1 MKTKLDKLIDNIDPT
16 ATLDRISFMVDK
28 AVISFKA
35 GSGVVKNQEEFESIM
50 VNFFCHVENVVLK
63 INPRR
68 LPHPDMDGHRCNNML
83 RKEYGPNG
91 ENTAFVIAK
100 SGTEGGLYSVL
111 RAVARH
117 MADEYAENYIGSFIS
132 EFWDSLSVDEK
143 LAVSKEYLD
152 KYGRLIPSELMEGG
166 AVRVRAFFWKVL
178 EEHPKIIN
186 RLRNVN
192 RGA

>member
-1 MKTKLDKLIDNIDPT
+1 MKTKLDKLIDNIDP
-16 ATLDRISFMVDK
+16 AVTLEKISCLVDK

-35 GSGVVKNQEEFESIM
+35 GSGVVNNQEEFESIM

-63 INPRR
+63 INPKR
-68 LPHPDMDGHRCNNML
+68 LPHPDIDGHRCNKML

-117 MADEYAENYIGSFIS
+117 MANEYAENYIGSFIS
-132 EFWDSLSVDEK
+132 EFWESMSVDEK

-166 AVRVRAFFWKVL
+166 AVRMRAFFWKIL
-178 EEHPKIIN
+178 EEHPRIVQ
-186 RLRNVN
+186 RLRNIY
-192 RGA
+192 